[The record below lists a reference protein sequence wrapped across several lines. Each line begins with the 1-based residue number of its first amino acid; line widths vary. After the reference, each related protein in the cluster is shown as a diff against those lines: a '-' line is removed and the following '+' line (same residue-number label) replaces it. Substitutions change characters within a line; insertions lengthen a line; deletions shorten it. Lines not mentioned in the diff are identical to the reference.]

1 MRLLINDYDNTQE
14 DYIRIFQSYGYEE
27 NELIFCKSFEET
39 REFIEKFLDSRKT
52 HIDLIITN
60 DSSDDIGNE
69 LKCSELSFLKNSI
82 SDSYSNRNFRIS
94 SIPIILYSDNDS
106 KSNNISLAFDSI
118 IQKNTS
124 GFHDFFIKECE
135 RVIRDWRKR
144 VYDDLE
150 SLEIKIEL
158 LPNFIQTDF
167 FKRYY
172 NQKISKN
179 AEGYFANRTKIF
191 SIEFIKCP
199 GPLNYD
205 WIILKD
211 TSIEK
216 SILDYIHTYKNH
228 VKYDRKNNERTILHE
243 FFRSNKIIL
252 LRDAY
257 TDLNYEKNLYEINA
271 KNSEE
276 CDFIL
281 KTEYPEFLKT
291 TFFEVKKEDV
301 QFYVKKHTKRPQI
314 SSDFLSH
321 LEQLWGYKKY
331 TLNPL
336 HKIELEHKLEY
347 STDNFDY
354 VLLAG
359 RLDEKEEMKEKFTE
373 DINRMFN
380 GIKVTTYEELEEI
393 NINYLEKFN
402 RLKI

>member
-1 MRLLINDYDNTQE
+1 
-14 DYIRIFQSYGYEE
+14 
-27 NELIFCKSFEET
+27 LIFCNSFEQT
-39 REFIEKFLDSRKT
+39 REFISKYLDRQKT

-60 DSSDDIGNE
+60 DSRDNSSDE
-69 LKCSELSFLKNSI
+69 LKCSELCFLKNSI
-82 SDSYSNRNFRIS
+82 TNSYSKNNFRIC
-94 SIPIILYSDNDS
+94 SIPTILYS
-106 KSNNISLAFDSI
+106 NNETKLEFTQGFNSI
-118 IQKNTS
+118 IKKNNL
-124 GFHDFFIKECE
+124 GLHDFFITECE
-135 RVIRDWRKR
+135 SEIKDWRKM

-150 SLEIKIEL
+150 ALEIKLDL
-158 LPNFIQTDF
+158 LPNFVNTDF
-167 FKRYY
+167 FRKYY
-172 NQKISKN
+172 LQKITSN
-179 AEGYFANRTKIF
+179 AESYFANRTKVI
-191 SIEFIKCP
+191 STEFIKCP

-205 WIILKD
+205 WIVLKD

-216 SILDYIHTYKNH
+216 AILEYANTYKNH
-228 VKYDRKNNERTILHE
+228 VKYDRKNNERTILHD

-257 TDLNYEKNLYEINA
+257 TDLKYEENLYELNA

-281 KTEYPEFLKT
+281 RTEYPEFLKT

-301 QFYVKKHTKRPQI
+301 QFYVKKNTKRPQI
-314 SSDFLSH
+314 SSEFVSH

-336 HKIELEHKLEY
+336 HKIELESKLEY
-347 STDNFDY
+347 RTDNFDY

-359 RLDEKEEMKEKFTE
+359 RLEEKEEMQEKFND
-373 DINRMFN
+373 DIGRMYN

-393 NINYLEKFN
+393 NINYLDKFN